1 MFERILKIDA
11 GRGVS
16 QFIVRE
22 RTDDSVEGEQREAVQ
37 AAGPRSGDAG
47 RTSVSEG
54 KVNEE
59 KSLDIT

>member
-1 MFERILKIDA
+1 M
-11 GRGVS
+11 S

-22 RTDDSVEGEQREAVQ
+22 RTYDSVEGEQREAVQ
-37 AAGPRSGDAG
+37 AARPRSGDAG

-59 KSLDIT
+59 ESLDFT